1 MPSMG
6 NDIIYLDGE
15 ETSKIERMIKS
26 KYVEAHHSR
35 DISFLE
41 NKNYWRTYIGTPRKE
56 VTRRNKDDL
65 IDYLYKYY
73 KAQENAASSLQE
85 VFNRSQKYRLNIL
98 NRSENTVERDRQVFE
113 RFYDETFR
121 KKPISS
127 FNDECIASYINKRS
141 KELNPKERALKDSL
155 LILNRIFEYALK
167 QERIISYNP
176 VQCVDLQNYYKNCD
190 STVKSSDKKIFTAE
204 EIEAIKVR
212 IKMEMSGKRYDI
224 IGLAMLFSI
233 ETGVRV
239 AEIPPLRWSDITE
252 KGIHIH
258 AQQRM
263 TRIKGRER
271 TFSELSYTKN
281 ERLPPKGGRFFPI
294 TDTIQEI
301 LDSVRN
307 MQAGLGIS
315 SDFIFC
321 DEMGNWLNKE
331 TYSQRLRRMCKRMGY
346 EITNNHAFRMSLNSN
361 VLIPLGIPVTER
373 AYLLGHSVEIN
384 ERYYSHMRTES
395 LFSLKELLNQS
406 IHARSRSNVVRF
418 ESKKIPQAL

>member
-1 MPSMG
+1 MG

-15 ETSKIERMIKS
+15 ETSKIERMIKE

-41 NKNYWRTYIGTPRKE
+41 NKNYWRTYTGTPRKE
-56 VTRRNKDDL
+56 VTRRNREDL

-73 KAQENAASSLQE
+73 KARENETSSLQE
-85 VFNRSQKYRLNIL
+85 VFNRSQGYRLNIL

-113 RFYDETFR
+113 RFYDKNFR
-121 KKPISS
+121 MKPIGW
-127 FNDECIASYINKRS
+127 FNDEYISRYINKRS

-167 QERIISYNP
+167 QEKIISYNP
-176 VQCVDLQNYYKNCD
+176 VQCVDIRNYYKKCD
-190 STVKSSDKKIFTAE
+190 STVKSSEKKIFTIE
-204 EIEAIKVR
+204 EIEAIKAR
-212 IKMEMSGKRYDI
+212 IKAEMSGKQYDI
-224 IGLAMLFSI
+224 IGYAMLFSI

-239 AEIPPLRWSDITE
+239 AEIPPLRWSDITD

-263 TRIKGRER
+263 TRIKGKGR

-281 ERLPPKGGRFFPI
+281 ERLHPKGGRFFPI
-294 TDTIQEI
+294 TDAIHDI
-301 LDSVRN
+301 LDNVRE
-307 MQAGLGIS
+307 MQAALGIS

-321 DEMGNWLNKE
+321 DEAGYWLNKE

-346 EITNNHAFRMSLNSN
+346 DITNNHAFRMSLNSN

-384 ERYYSHMRTES
+384 ERYYSHMRIES
-395 LFSLKELLNQS
+395 LNSLKELLNQS
-406 IHARSRSNVVRF
+406 IHARSRSNLIRF